1 MDQHDLIEQYLYAHQ
16 NINRHI
22 RSGALQGVAPSVTRV
37 QWLILRYLNRNSE
50 ATIGQLAAHLAV
62 RSSTMSLMIDRLEKT
77 RLVYRS
83 TDPRDART
91 RNVRLTAEGGE
102 MIVRVQDRWADAL
115 FVPFTKLAEEERR
128 LLVQLTSKLAA
139 NLPQGITPVEQA
151 QAE

>member
-1 MDQHDLIEQYLYAHQ
+1 
-16 NINRHI
+16 
-22 RSGALQGVAPSVTRV
+22 
-37 QWLILRYLNRNSE
+37 
-50 ATIGQLAAHLAV
+50 
-62 RSSTMSLMIDRLEKT
+62 
-77 RLVYRS
+77 
-83 TDPRDART
+83 
-91 RNVRLTAEGGE
+91 

>member
-1 MDQHDLIEQYLYAHQ
+1 VDQHDLIEQYLYAHQ

-22 RSGALQGVAPSVTRV
+22 RSGALRGVAPSVTRV
-37 QWLILRYLNRNSE
+37 QWLILRYLNRESE

-115 FVPFTKLAEEERR
+115 SVPFTGLTEEERH
-128 LLVQLTSKLAA
+128 LLVQLTAKLAGS
-139 NLPQGITPVEQA
+139 LPQSSAPVEQA
-151 QAE
+151 QVE